1 MGNLSRMF
9 LTLPRCV
16 LVLSRFRFFLQ
27 AFYTAEINNKDAK
40 CEMRKRGKNAFLE
53 MRSPLQKSVLFL
65 TKEMRQLDLL

>member
-16 LVLSRFRFFLQ
+16 LVLYRFRFFLQ

-40 CEMRKRGKNAFLE
+40 CKMRKRDKNGFLE
-53 MRSPLQKSVLFL
+53 MTSPLQKSVLFL